1 MELSRVLLISGST
14 SVIACIGFAI
24 KNYLSQQ
31 KKAKLIRD
39 FYEPKLKLFVKIVKK
54 IILFENDLMSLELG
68 RYEGEWMHKTLFN
81 KLEDKFKLA
90 TPHLCIK
97 SMEDVIKG
105 FAFYCA
111 MLEDSPSYQLEN
123 CSNYESAKSIMESV
137 KYWVKPFS
145 KNEKKL
151 FNDLQYQVRKA
162 RSQLEWTLITGVG
175 EALKEHMKQEYIEMI
190 EKRNKNNED

>member
-68 RYEGEWMHKTLFN
+68 RYE
-81 KLEDKFKLA
+81 
-90 TPHLCIK
+90 
-97 SMEDVIKG
+97 
-105 FAFYCA
+105 
-111 MLEDSPSYQLEN
+111 
-123 CSNYESAKSIMESV
+123 
-137 KYWVKPFS
+137 
-145 KNEKKL
+145 
-151 FNDLQYQVRKA
+151 
-162 RSQLEWTLITGVG
+162 VG
-175 EALKEHMKQEYIEMI
+175 S
-190 EKRNKNNED
+190 